1 MPMRI
6 TESQL
11 RNIIKQE
18 IVRKIRLSEA
28 VDTATIVKQIADE
41 KIKDPDALKAAMEKY
56 GDDVKD
62 VLKSSGEE
70 IKKAYQQQGGKPE
83 DADVAMKSIMT
94 GVVSTKGSVDTV
106 AAAVAKQL
114 GRDDLK
120 TPLIAAIKKKK
131 GGKDA
136 AELSTADKNA
146 LADAFLELVF
156 AKPDVVGQVAMQLK
170 KVSEEI

>member
-11 RNIIKQE
+11 RNIIRQE
-18 IVRKIRLSEA
+18 IVRKVRLSEA
-28 VDTATIVKQIADE
+28 VDAATIVKQITDE
-41 KIKDPDALKAAMEKY
+41 KIKDPDAFKAAMEKY
-56 GDDVKD
+56 GDDVKN
-62 VLKSSGEE
+62 VLKSSGDD
-70 IKKAYQQQGGKPE
+70 IKAAYQQQGGKPE
-83 DADVAMKSIMT
+83 DADAAMKSIMT

-120 TPLIAAIKKKK
+120 SPLIAAIKKKK

-136 AELSTADKNA
+136 AELSSADKTA

-156 AKPDVVGQVAMQLK
+156 AKPDIVGQVAMQLK